1 MAATESRRPT
11 PTAPMLAT
19 RGTPP
24 SGPGWWT
31 EFKWDGV
38 RACAAVVDGKLE
50 VFSRRQTPIT
60 TTYPEL
66 GDLPKLLHGR
76 DVVLDGEIV
85 ALEDGRP
92 RFGLLQRRMHV
103 QRPSRALLAAVPVF
117 LYVFDVLALDGDSTM
132 ALPYHRRR
140 DLLDE
145 LNLAEDHVTTP
156 PAFPGIDPAAML
168 EVSKEHGLEGI
179 VAKRADAPYRPGER
193 SSAWIK
199 VPIRPTTEVIIGGW
213 LPGTGRRA
221 RSFGALLV
229 GAHDDGG
236 RLVWLGNVGTGFTD
250 DMLQLLLSRFGSLE
264 RTTSPFTAGIPREFS
279 RVARWVEPVLVAD
292 VQYAEFSA
300 DGRLRK
306 PAFKGL
312 RLDKPPESVRV
323 PES

>member
-1 MAATESRRPT
+1 
-11 PTAPMLAT
+11 MLAT
-19 RGTPP
+19 LGMPP

-38 RACAAVVDGKLE
+38 RAVAAVAGGRLE

-60 TTYPEL
+60 STYPEL
-66 GDLPKLLHGR
+66 ADLPELLNGR
-76 DVVLDGEIV
+76 DAVLDGEIV

-103 QRPSRALLAAVPVF
+103 QRPSRALLAAVPAF
-117 LYVFDVLALDGDSTM
+117 LYVFDVLALDGESTT

-140 DLLDE
+140 DLLDD
-145 LNLAEDHVTTP
+145 LKLAEDHVTTP
-156 PAFPGIDPAAML
+156 PAFPDVDPATML
-168 EVSKEHGLEGI
+168 EVAAEHGLEGI

-199 VPIRPTTEVIIGGW
+199 VPLRPTTEVIIGGW

-221 RSFGALLV
+221 RTFGALLV
-229 GAHDDGG
+229 GAHDADG

-250 DMLQLLLSRFGSLE
+250 DMLQLLLSRFGGLE
-264 RTTSPFTAGIPREFS
+264 RTTSPFAAGVPREFS

-292 VQYAEFSA
+292 VQYAEVST

-306 PAFKGL
+306 PAYKGL
-312 RLDKPPESVRV
+312 RLDKPPETVGV
-323 PES
+323 PRA